1 MDVSFCERASLTRR
15 ICSGDHLC
23 ICDASRMSGRS
34 ILKRSAKTLDHD
46 QTIRAAIEA
55 RCLLQICYQD
65 HYRVVEPNAYGVDPQ
80 GRPVLLAYQISG
92 GGGRDNGIGWR
103 KLDIATMQRVT
114 LLEMTFKGPRPHRG
128 EVGQPFGSVYCHA

>member
-1 MDVSFCERASLTRR
+1 MDVSFSERASLIHR
-15 ICSGDHLC
+15 ICSGDYLG
-23 ICDASRMSGRS
+23 ICDAGLHERPQH
-34 ILKRSAKTLDHD
+34 LKRSADDLDHD

-55 RCLLQICYQD
+55 RHLLQICYQD

-80 GRPVLLAYQISG
+80 GRPVLLAYQVSG

-114 LLEMTFKGPRPHRG
+114 VLEMTFKGPRPHRG
-128 EVGQPFGSVYCHA
+128 EIGQPFGSVYCHA